1 MSSAQAVDA
10 STFWDDYEEHV
21 SDRRDMGVDPLP
33 LNAEQTAQL
42 CEIVKD
48 PSLEPRM
55 DEDTI
60 MHMLQERVPPGV
72 DEAAYVKAA
81 FLAAVTTGE
90 ASSPI
95 VSKETAAKLLG
106 GMLGG
111 YNIQPLVALL
121 DAEDSL
127 ASIAAHGLSHTLL
140 MFDAFHDVEE
150 KANAGNEYAKRV
162 MQSWADAEWFIDK
175 PEVQEKYTLTV
186 FKVPGETNTDDLSP
200 AQDAWSR
207 PTFPCMSGHAE
218 NGPPWHR
225 AGCARRN
232 WPRERN

>member
-1 MSSAQAVDA
+1 
-10 STFWDDYEEHV
+10 
-21 SDRRDMGVDPLP
+21 MGVDPLP

-127 ASIAAHGLSHTLL
+127 ASIAAHG
-140 MFDAFHDVEE
+140 A
-150 KANAGNEYAKRV
+150 
-162 MQSWADAEWFIDK
+162 
-175 PEVQEKYTLTV
+175 
-186 FKVPGETNTDDLSP
+186 
-200 AQDAWSR
+200 
-207 PTFPCMSGHAE
+207 
-218 NGPPWHR
+218 
-225 AGCARRN
+225 
-232 WPRERN
+232 